1 MRMIEKIRQYFKK
14 KNLSTRNNRKKVG
27 IILFATSIGLFFLFV
42 ARLSYIVVVGD
53 VAGESLETQTKN
65 LYQGSEVVKAKR
77 GTIYD
82 RNGEAIAEDATS
94 YSLYAVLS
102 ENYRNGDEKLY
113 AEQKNFEKLAE
124 IISDT
129 VEDVDED
136 DTLDVL
142 EEGAEE
148 DRYQVDIPNAKSISL
163 QQREEI
169 ESEMED
175 QDIAGLYFTEHP
187 SRIYPNGV
195 FSSHFIGY
203 ADVQN
208 EEDTDQESLVGR
220 MGIEKDYDDILK
232 GKDGRIIY
240 QKDNYQNPLPGTV
253 AESQAAV
260 DGQDIY
266 TTLDSRLQSYL
277 ETLMDQAWED
287 VNAQD
292 MTAVLMDAESGEIVS
307 MSQRPTFNPETKR
320 GINDEDFV
328 WSNLFVEDNY
338 EPGSTMKIMT
348 VASAIDNGVFDPDET
363 YEPGEIDL
371 LDTTIRDWDYQRGAK
386 PSLTMRQALSW
397 SSNVGMVKLEQRMKE
412 GWQRSL
418 QEFGFGRSTHS
429 GLSGEKSGT
438 LPEDNV
444 VSHAMTSFGQAI
456 GVTQFQMLQ
465 AFSAIANDGEML
477 KPQVIDK
484 IVDEANNDQ
493 TVTEPEVVGH
503 PVSEEATED
512 VREYMRDTVESE
524 EYGTA
529 YDQYRV
535 PNENVSAKTGTAQI
549 SQDGSYLNGQGDYL
563 HSVVLM
569 TPSEDPQYVMY
580 LTLDRPDQEDT
591 DVLPSIA
598 NPLLEQAM
606 DLHDVDETEGNEE
619 TSNEEVEVE
628 D

>member
-1 MRMIEKIRQYFKK
+1 MIEKIRQYFKK

-53 VAGESLETQTKN
+53 VAGESLETRTKN

-287 VNAQD
+287 VDAQD

-371 LDTTIRDWDYQRGAK
+371 LDATIRDWDYQRGAK

-598 NPLLEQAM
+598 NPLLERAM
-606 DLHDVDETEGNEE
+606 DLHDVDETEENEE